1 MTALAGLKGNATNGR
16 AVFTRGC
23 IACHKVG
30 NGDGQDYG
38 PNLAGVAAKMPR
50 TKIIESIIDPNAEID
65 KKFVTLQVIKNDG
78 KTVQGLLVSENDKE
92 IVIFDGK
99 KPQTIAVADIDEKN
113 QLKQS
118 SMPEGLAASMAPNE
132 FLDLVEFLSTL
143 K

>member
-1 MTALAGLKGNATNGR
+1 MAALASMKGNAD
-16 AVFTRGC
+16 RGKAIFRNSTC
-23 IACHKVG
+23 ISCHKVFG
-30 NGDGQDYG
+30 EGANYG
-38 PNLAGVAAKMPR
+38 PDMTGVGKRWPKA
-50 TKIIESIIDPNAEID
+50 KIIESIIDPNAEID
-65 KKFVTLQVIKNDG
+65 KKYVTLQVIKNDG

-92 IVIFDGK
+92 LVIFDGK
-99 KPQTIAVADIDEKN
+99 KPNTIAVADIDEKN